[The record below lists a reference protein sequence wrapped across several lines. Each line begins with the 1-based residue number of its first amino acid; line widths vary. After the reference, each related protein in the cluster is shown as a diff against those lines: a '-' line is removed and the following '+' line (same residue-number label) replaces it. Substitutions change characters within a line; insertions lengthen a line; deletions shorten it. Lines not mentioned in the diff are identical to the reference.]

1 MNINGFYHIGSMGR
15 WQSIYENQVQLLKS
29 SGLLDIT
36 ENVYIG
42 VSGPMPEIDLFPK
55 AKIIVHNE
63 KLEEGENQTLRKMY
77 EMCQTIEPCKIW
89 YIHTKGASRKTV
101 DNTDS
106 WRKYLEYFVI
116 TKHKNCIEALDEY
129 DACGAEWRKHHDR
142 SLFVGNFWW
151 ANSSYIKYL
160 ENILAGYL
168 PTGSGERHHAEYNFI
183 SKNNPKVKNFFDSK
197 INLYDERLDPSIY
210 VDKKQSKS
218 QKFL

>member
-116 TKHKNCIEALDEY
+116 TKHKNCIESLDEY

-151 ANSSYIKYL
+151 ANSSYIKSL

-197 INLYDERLDPSIY
+197 INLYDERLDPSVY

>member
-15 WQSIYENQVQLLKS
+15 WQSIYENQVQLLKN

-129 DACGAEWRKHHDR
+129 DACGAEWRKQHDR

-151 ANSSYIKYL
+151 ANSSYIKSL
-160 ENILAGYL
+160 ENILTGHL

-197 INLYDERLDPSIY
+197 INLYDERLDPSVY
-210 VDKKQSKS
+210 VDKKQFKN
-218 QKFL
+218 KFL

>member
-197 INLYDERLDPSIY
+197 INLYDERLDPSVY